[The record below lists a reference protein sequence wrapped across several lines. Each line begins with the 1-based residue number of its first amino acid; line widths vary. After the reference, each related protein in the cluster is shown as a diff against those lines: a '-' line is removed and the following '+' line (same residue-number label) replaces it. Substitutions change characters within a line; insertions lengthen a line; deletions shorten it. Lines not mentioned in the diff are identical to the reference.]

1 VLGYLAK
8 ENDGVAESG
17 IDDDKVGG
25 AKVSGTATAP
35 SKEICNQSVTFQRR
49 ENGIIFKFTIAKN
62 SLTD

>member
-25 AKVSGTATAP
+25 A
-35 SKEICNQSVTFQRR
+35 
-49 ENGIIFKFTIAKN
+49 IIILNPRSRSFSFG
-62 SLTD
+62 